1 MDLYDL
7 LKKRRSIR
15 NFEPKPV
22 PEEIV
27 VKLVNAAANAP
38 SACNMQPLSVVTV
51 QEADRRATLGHMIKR
66 QPWVKNAPLTMIFCL
81 DFWRLK
87 RWAELS
93 GVEFRGPEALSHFL
107 LGYADV
113 MCAAQTVV
121 LLAESFGLGSVY
133 VGRLPYVA
141 DDVRRYFGMPT
152 YVLPLMLLCLGY
164 PKTVPR
170 RVPKLSPAVIGHR
183 ERYRPLSD
191 DDLRAAFDE
200 KYGTFEA
207 DARRYFGRVLAEAL
221 EAEAQGEGEWL
232 EGSRARMAERA
243 VASNAEFVFKVRYR
257 ADLMV
262 ETNAAAIDIFKN
274 AGFDCFK

>member
-1 MDLYDL
+1 MELYDL
-7 LKKRRSIR
+7 VMRRRSVR
-15 NFEPKPV
+15 NFRPDEV
-22 PEEIV
+22 PGDIV
-27 VKLVNAAANAP
+27 EKLVNAAASAP
-38 SACNMQPLSVVTV
+38 TGCNIQPLSVVTV
-51 QEADRRATLGHMIKR
+51 QEAAGRAKLGEMIKR
-66 QPWVKNAPLTMIFCL
+66 QPWVKNAPLSMIFCL

-93 GVEFRGPEALSHFL
+93 GVEFRGHDAFSHFL
-107 LGYADV
+107 LAYADV

-121 LLAESFGLGSVY
+121 LLAESLGLGSVY

-141 DDVRRYFGMPT
+141 DDAREYFGMPT

-170 RVPKLSPAVIGHR
+170 RVPKLPPAVIGHR
-183 ERYRPLSD
+183 EQYRPLSD
-191 DDLRAAFDE
+191 DDLRTAFDE
-200 KYGTFEA
+200 KYGAFDG
-207 DARRYFGRVLAEAL
+207 DARRYFGRVLGEAL
-221 EAEAQGEGEWL
+221 EAEEQGEGEWL
-232 EGSRARMAERA
+232 EGSRARMAEKA

-274 AGFDCFK
+274 AGFDCFR